1 MVKYNASDNGFNQ
14 CISQGSL
21 LFFLSRINTGELHSC
36 KSGCRYW
43 NIWNSKW
50 LALHSSYTLLFCL
63 QLLFFFFSILLKLHH
78 QKLSPTR
85 FSPREDHDVQS
96 PLAEMLTLNLFY
108 QCIIISLQ
116 ETIKMTSTTPIQPGL
131 SCLPGGSQPSQAVS
145 QHRLSSFSSTCAIED
160 RFRPYFVLAHLF
172 SVLTAIPKT
181 SWK

>member
-36 KSGCRYW
+36 KLGCRYC
-43 NIWNSKW
+43 NIQNSKW
-50 LALHSSYTLLFCL
+50 LSLHSSYTLLFCL
-63 QLLFFFFSILLKLHH
+63 QLLFFFPILLKLHH

-85 FSPREDHDVQS
+85 FSPREDQDVQS

-116 ETIKMTSTTPIQPGL
+116 ETIKMTSTTPIQSGL
-131 SCLPGGSQPSQAVS
+131 SCLPEGSQPSQAVS
-145 QHRLSSFSSTCAIED
+145 QHRLSSFSSTCAIEN
-160 RFRPYFVLAHLF
+160 RFRPHFVLANLF
-172 SVLTAIPKT
+172 SVLTAIPNT
-181 SWK
+181 LWK